1 MAMKMGVKG
10 ARLNLSQECECDELC
25 ARTRT
30 TCARSVVQCYASG
43 EVRCGIV
50 LSVVISICVLE
61 LCVLVLL
68 VVIL

>member
-1 MAMKMGVKG
+1 MEERPKAKEKASNG
-10 ARLNLSQECECDELC
+10 
-25 ARTRT
+25 
-30 TCARSVVQCYASG
+30 TCAVIG
-43 EVRCGIV
+43 EVRCGIA